1 MESIIPW
8 EDFPDVAESAWF
20 GLCAVRRRK
29 DNKKHPFRPSEK
41 RGNTMKFKIGVLA
54 AAFAGL
60 LTALPAQAETLRVG
74 MECTYQPFNYRTPDG
89 QMAGYDVDVAQ
100 AIATRIGVD
109 LEYVC
114 QDWDGIIPAL
124 LANKFDLIIASLSIT
139 EERREKIDFSIPYR
153 TSQGRLIAPKELQLK
168 LFDDNG
174 QPILDAFKGVR
185 FGVERATIYDSWVKA
200 NLPEADLVYYDGN
213 QSLFMDLAAGRI
225 DLAIT
230 NPMKAY
236 LDFLSKEDGAGF
248 EFVSPPL
255 TDVKIFGDGV
265 GVGLRKGNEELLA
278 RIDKALAEIIAE
290 GKLEEFSLKY
300 FPFSIAPDSFKG
312 VGQ

>member
-1 MESIIPW
+1 MNLKT
-8 EDFPDVAESAWF
+8 
-20 GLCAVRRRK
+20 GLFAAA
-29 DNKKHPFRPSEK
+29 
-41 RGNTMKFKIGVLA
+41 LA
-54 AAFAGL
+54 ATGL
-60 LTALPAQAETLRVG
+60 ALPAGAETLRVG

-100 AIATRIGVD
+100 AIAERIGVD

-114 QDWDGIIPAL
+114 QDWDGILPAL
-124 LANKFDLIIASLSIT
+124 LANKYDAIIASLSIT
-139 EERREKIDFSIPYR
+139 EERKEKIDFSIPYR
-153 TSQGRLIAPKELQLK
+153 VSTARLVGPKEQHLK
-168 LFDDNG
+168 LFDDAG
-174 QPILDAFKGVR
+174 QPILDAFKGLR
-185 FGVERATIYDSWVKA
+185 FGVERATTYAAWVDA
-200 NLPEADLVYYDGN
+200 NLPGADLVHYDGN

-225 DLAIT
+225 DVAIT

-255 TDVKIFGDGV
+255 DDPKFFGDGV
-265 GVGLRKGNEELLA
+265 GVGIRKGNDELLA
-278 RIDKALAEIIAE
+278 RIDKAMAEIIAE

-300 FPFSIAPDSFKG
+300 FPFSIAPESFKG